1 MEEFPRIDKWLWS
14 VRLFK
19 TRSMAA
25 EACRKGQVI
34 MDALPVKA
42 SRVVKPGDVV
52 RVRRAPI
59 WRSYKALATLTN
71 RVSAKELDKYLS
83 DITPAEELAV
93 LEMHKAGQ
101 WIFRDRGSGRP
112 TKKDRRDLQ
121 GFFDK
126 E

>member
-1 MEEFPRIDKWLWS
+1 
-14 VRLFK
+14 
-19 TRSMAA
+19 
-25 EACRKGQVI
+25 